1 MLPEKHQT
9 MLFSATFSEAV
20 ESLSHD
26 FLHDPVRVEVARQ
39 ATPVENVKQYRYD
52 VPNISTKIN
61 LLKLLLADKENF
73 KKVMIF
79 TETKKNADRIV
90 ERLAD
95 HWKGEL
101 SVIHS
106 NKAQNTR
113 LKALRSFKE
122 GETRIMVASDVAAR
136 GIDVQ
141 DVSHVIN
148 FDIPS
153 LAEEYVHRIGRTA
166 RAGKEGA
173 AISFVS
179 EIEEDRFM
187 EIERLIN
194 QEVEILDLPEKLE
207 ISQLLLEEEQVQT
220 NNIVYQR
227 GKPQGG
233 GAFHAKKAK
242 NTYTAEDNR
251 RNVMKK
257 RMAKK
262 KKK

>member
-1 MLPEKHQT
+1 M
-9 MLFSATFSEAV
+9 MGRYF
-20 ESLSHD
+20 
-26 FLHDPVRVEVARQ
+26 VR
-39 ATPVENVKQYRYD
+39 
-52 VPNISTKIN
+52 
-61 LLKLLLADKENF
+61 
-73 KKVMIF
+73 
-79 TETKKNADRIV
+79 
-90 ERLAD
+90 
-95 HWKGEL
+95 
-101 SVIHS
+101 
-106 NKAQNTR
+106 
-113 LKALRSFKE
+113 
-122 GETRIMVASDVAAR
+122 
-136 GIDVQ
+136 
-141 DVSHVIN
+141 
-148 FDIPS
+148 
-153 LAEEYVHRIGRTA
+153 HRGRTA

-179 EIEEDRFM
+179 EVEEDRFM
-187 EIERLIN
+187 DIERLIN

-233 GAFHAKKAK
+233 GAFHVKKAK